1 MNLQIISSLPLKDMF
16 IWLII
21 GLNSIL
27 INERSFLVQELAVL
41 AVLIRFEFWYW
52 SVTHV
57 CRPRGKVTART
68 VVCPAYVKHYTL
80 ITISFFFLLCIEN
93 PISLIAVDL
102 IAIPMKF
109 FPSRSMKGI
118 EFNGRVREMDLIQ
131 FDRKL

>member
-1 MNLQIISSLPLKDMF
+1 M
-16 IWLII
+16 
-21 GLNSIL
+21 
-27 INERSFLVQELAVL
+27 
-41 AVLIRFEFWYW
+41 
-52 SVTHV
+52 
-57 CRPRGKVTART
+57 TART
-68 VVCPAYVKHYTL
+68 VVFPAYVKHYTL
-80 ITISFFFLLCIEN
+80 ITLSFFFLLCIKN

>member
-1 MNLQIISSLPLKDMF
+1 M
-16 IWLII
+16 
-21 GLNSIL
+21 
-27 INERSFLVQELAVL
+27 
-41 AVLIRFEFWYW
+41 
-52 SVTHV
+52 
-57 CRPRGKVTART
+57 TART
-68 VVCPAYVKHYTL
+68 VVFPAYVKHYTL
-80 ITISFFFLLCIEN
+80 ITLSFFFLLCIEN